1 MSDHP
6 LVLVKLNSGDY
17 KGRIKGKVSAV
28 LFKGLRVD
36 RSAMFEIELL
46 DHPTLKTVNVR
57 RNQIIGTLQDDR
69 EQL

>member
-1 MSDHP
+1 MSEHP

-17 KGRIKGKVSAV
+17 KGRLKGKVSAV

-36 RSAMFEIELL
+36 RSAMYEIELL

-57 RNQIIGTLQDDR
+57 RNQIVGTIHETGENL
-69 EQL
+69 